1 MSAWDAYIDAL
12 MVDLPKGGRLSSCA
26 LVGIDG
32 GSVWAASPDFP
43 ELTEEQVDALMAGF
57 KSIEE
62 VGHAGDLGGTGI
74 RLGSQKFQVAP
85 GDESVIRGKSLGGG
99 CCIKRAN
106 TVLVIGIYAEPVAPG
121 DCNIIIENMGE
132 SLKESGY

>member
-1 MSAWDAYIDAL
+1 MSWDAYIDAL
-12 MVDLPKGGRLSSCA
+12 MVDLPKGGKLASSA
-26 LVGIDG
+26 LVAIED

-43 ELTEEQVDALMAGF
+43 DPTEEQIKAIMAGF

-62 VGHAGDLGGTGI
+62 KGHAGDLGGTGI
-74 RLGSQKFQVAP
+74 KLGAQKFQVAP
-85 GDESVIRGKSLGGG
+85 GDETVIRGKSQGGG

-106 TVLVIGIYAEPVAPG
+106 TVLVIGIYQEPVAPG

-132 SLKESGY
+132 SLKEAGY